1 MKKEILSYHL
11 VETAEWYF
19 FNKVSSIRTS
29 DNVLK
34 PEVPEGWGPEGEPYL
49 ESNPSNTNEWVVHWS
64 IPERHSEKYIEEHEK
79 LFFFKHPRAG
89 REVLKKAFV
98 VVKETHSDHF
108 LPFFHNYVEYFE
120 SNEKMFEFIE
130 KIKDADI

>member
-1 MKKEILSYHL
+1 MKKEIVSYHL
-11 VETAEWYF
+11 VQTAEWYF

-29 DNVLK
+29 ENVSK
-34 PEVPEGWGPEGEPYL
+34 PEVPEGWGPEGEPCL
-49 ESNPSNTNEWVVHWS
+49 ESISSTHSGWNICWS

-98 VVKETHSDHF
+98 VIQENHSDHF
-108 LPFFHNYVEYFE
+108 SPFVNKYVEYFE

-130 KIKDADI
+130 KIKDTDI